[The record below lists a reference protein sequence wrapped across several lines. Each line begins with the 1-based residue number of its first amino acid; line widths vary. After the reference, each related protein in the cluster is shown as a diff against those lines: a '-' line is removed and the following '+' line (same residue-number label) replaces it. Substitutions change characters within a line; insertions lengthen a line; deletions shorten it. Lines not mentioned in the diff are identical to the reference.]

1 MTEQAAT
8 ALSDTMDRNAL
19 SGWLS
24 RHVEGFQSPIDIDR
38 FPGGQ
43 SNPTYKLT
51 TPDRSYV
58 MRTRP
63 LGPLIEGAHAIDRE
77 YRVIRALN
85 ATDVPVPREIGRA
98 HVELQSLMRISYA
111 VFCLKKKQNITNT

>member
-8 ALSDTMDRNAL
+8 ALSDTMDRDAL
-19 SGWLS
+19 SGWLW

-85 ATDVPVPREIGRA
+85 ATDVPVPRVHGFCDDEEIGRA
-98 HVELQSLMRISYA
+98 SCREGVYQY
-111 VFCLKKKQNITNT
+111 V

>member
-24 RHVEGFQSPIDIDR
+24 RHVAGFHLPIDIDR

-51 TPDRSYV
+51 TLDRSYV
-58 MRTRP
+58 MRTRQ
-63 LGPLIEGAHAIDRE
+63 LGTLIAGAPAIDRE
-77 YRVIRALN
+77 YRVIRDPN
-85 ATDVPVPREIGRA
+85 ATDVPVARGQGFCDDEAVTGRR
-98 HVELQSLMRISYA
+98 LFIMD
-111 VFCLKKKQNITNT
+111 